1 MLYVLRSMRITNPA
15 TPGLRLLS
23 RAPPMM
29 IQNRTRSI
37 SFICLVIPLK
47 APLRIG
53 NAIVPSSMPTARAA
67 RDGLEI
73 VSKKAPQ
80 SSSTI
85 GIAVTISFAQSAAAI
100 LARVV
105 ANTLDRW
112 WGCGGWASRRS
123 LGRHPG
129 FLRPVPTAHAVVPR
143 CKCVSY

>member
-1 MLYVLRSMRITNPA
+1 MTCI
-15 TPGLRLLS
+15 LRLVVL
-23 RAPPMM
+23 
-29 IQNRTRSI
+29 N
-37 SFICLVIPLK
+37 L
-47 APLRIG
+47 PLRIG

-112 WGCGGWASRRS
+112 
-123 LGRHPG
+123 
-129 FLRPVPTAHAVVPR
+129 
-143 CKCVSY
+143 